1 MSSIT
6 SVTSRQQSQV
16 RAWLR
21 KHGKTSY
28 IGFDDADRRELRE
41 FFNTLDD
48 SQRGSIGYK
57 ELEEPLLALGLAE
70 TRQQVKEMVDVVD
83 RDGSGQIEFEEFLS
97 ILKDSNGNEHL
108 MKFFRSL
115 IDGSLIKESKNM
127 PLKLKINTYRRRM
140 MLAAMMSKD
149 QDNREKG
156 ERIMKTFARQ
166 VAHGRKEPQG
176 EALSLDTRNGI
187 PMFPRIM
194 GERGFSPEAAR
205 DMSQSLH

>member
-6 SVTSRQQSQV
+6 SVPFTQQSQV

-21 KHGKTSY
+21 NHGKTVY
-28 IGFDDADRRELRE
+28 IGFDDVDRRELRR
-41 FFNTLDD
+41 FFNSLDD
-48 SQRGSIGYK
+48 SGRGSIGYK

-97 ILKDSNGNEHL
+97 ILKGSSGNEQM
-108 MKFFRSL
+108 MKFFRGL
-115 IDGSLIKESKNM
+115 IDGTLIKESKSV
-127 PLKLKINTYRRRM
+127 PLKLLINTYRRRM
-140 MLAAMMSKD
+140 MMDAMMSRD
-149 QDNREKG
+149 PERREKG

-176 EALSLDTRNGI
+176 EGLSLDTRTGI
-187 PMFPRIM
+187 PLFPRIM
-194 GERGFSPEAAR
+194 GERGFSPEVAR
-205 DMSQSLH
+205 ETSHSLH